1 LTAVLS
7 ACGAKTGLGWDEP
20 VDAWADEPA
29 FDGDAGDADAH
40 DADARDADGRDDAGD
55 DAAAPDG
62 SIWVAGFQDAFRV
75 SW

>member
-1 LTAVLS
+1 LILTAVLS

-29 FDGDAGDADAH
+29 FDGDAGDADAR
-40 DADARDADGRDDAGD
+40 AAAGRDAAGD